1 MATTEHPAA
10 RPVGSATA
18 DAGDPPAAPAPAR
31 ATSPGGTRPALAVL
45 CAGVFM
51 SSLDLFI
58 VNLAFPAIS
67 HDFHG
72 TDLATLSWVLN
83 AYTIVVAALL
93 VPAGRWA
100 DLVGR
105 RRIFVTGLAL
115 FTLGSALC
123 GLAPGVGLLI
133 AARVVQATG
142 AAMLIPASL
151 SVLLAIVPPEGR
163 PKAIGLW
170 AAVGGMAAALGPVVG
185 GVLVEASWRWV
196 FLVNLP
202 VGIAALVLA
211 PRVLPESRDETT
223 HTRPDV
229 LGAGLLAVG
238 IGLLALVLVR
248 APGWGWTSTRVL
260 VLATVVLLAFA
271 LFVARCA
278 SHRAP
283 VIELAL
289 LRVRS
294 FSGAFVASLLFY
306 AAFGA
311 FVLNTVEFLTGVWH
325 FSPLQAGLA
334 IAPGPLMV
342 LPFARLVAPALA
354 LRLGGPARVAAL
366 GCVVYAG
373 GSLYWLTHI
382 QATPAYVT
390 DLLPAQLLGG
400 IGVGLVIPSLVAA
413 GTMALPPARFGTG
426 SGIINM
432 ARQIG
437 TVIGVAALIAI
448 LDGLHPADPIPTF
461 RHGVAL
467 IIGVAL
473 AAGVASVAIGRLPSA
488 AARRAVGTG
497 AARESV
503 A

>member
-1 MATTEHPAA
+1 MAITEPA
-10 RPVGSATA
+10 VTSASA
-18 DAGDPPAAPAPAR
+18 DAPA
-31 ATSPGGTRPALAVL
+31 SDGPGGSPSVKLALAVL

-58 VNLAFPAIS
+58 VNLAFPSIS

-72 TDLATLSWVLN
+72 TDLATLSWILN

-100 DLVGR
+100 DLIGR
-105 RRIFVTGLAL
+105 RRIFTAGLVL
-115 FTLGSALC
+115 FTAGSALC
-123 GLAPGVGLLI
+123 GVAPGVGLLI

-151 SVLLAIVPPEGR
+151 SLLLAIVPPEGR

-202 VGIAALVLA
+202 VGIAALVMA

-229 LGAGLLAVG
+229 LGAGLLAAA
-238 IGLLALVLVR
+238 IGGLALMLVQ
-248 APGWGWTSTRVL
+248 APTWGWSSVRIVGL
-260 VLATVVLLAFA
+260 GAVVLAAIA
-271 LFVARCA
+271 GFVARCA
-278 SHRAP
+278 THRAP

-325 FSPLQAGLA
+325 YSPLEAGLA

-342 LPFARLVAPALA
+342 LPFARMVAPALA

-366 GCVVYAG
+366 GCLVYAA
-373 GSLYWLTHI
+373 GSVYWLTHI
-382 QATPAYVT
+382 QTQPAYLSH
-390 DLLPAQLLGG
+390 LLPAQLLGG
-400 IGVGLVIPSLVAA
+400 AGVGLVIPSLVAA

-432 ARQIG
+432 GRQIG
-437 TVIGVAALIAI
+437 TVLGVAALIAV
-448 LDGLHPADPIPTF
+448 LDTLHLTDPIPTF
-461 RHGVAL
+461 RHGVVL
-467 IIGVAL
+467 IIGLAL
-473 AAGVASVAIGRLPSA
+473 AAGVGSLAIGRLPSA
-488 AARRAVGTG
+488 SALRERADVDAAVRAE
-497 AARESV
+497 AAAS
-503 A
+503 

>member
-1 MATTEHPAA
+1 MAAVDPPSGAGSHLSAQPGVRAAVASGAAATTPNM
-10 RPVGSATA
+10 R
-18 DAGDPPAAPAPAR
+18 
-31 ATSPGGTRPALAVL
+31 LAMAVI

-72 TDLATLSWVLN
+72 TTLATLSWVLN

-100 DLVGR
+100 DLLGR
-105 RRIFVTGLAL
+105 RRIFVSGLVA
-115 FTLGSALC
+115 FTVGSALC
-123 GLAPGVGLLI
+123 GAAPSVGMLI
-133 AARVVQATG
+133 AARVIQATG

-151 SVLLAIVPPEGR
+151 SVLLAVVPPKDR

-170 AAVGGMAAALGPVVG
+170 AAVGGMAAALGPVAG

-202 VGIAALVLA
+202 VGIAAIVLA
-211 PRVLPESRDETT
+211 PRVLPESRDE
-223 HTRPDV
+223 HAAGRPDI
-229 LGAGLLAVG
+229 LGAGLLGAS
-238 IGLLALVLVR
+238 IGGLALVLVQ
-248 APGWGWTSTRVL
+248 APSWGWTSTRTFTLAL
-260 VLATVVLLAFA
+260 VVAAAFA
-271 LFVARCA
+271 AFVARCA
-278 SHRAP
+278 SHHAP

-294 FSGAFVASLLFY
+294 FSGAFVASILYY

-342 LPFARLVAPALA
+342 LPFARVIAPALGK
-354 LRLGGPARVAAL
+354 RMGGPGRVAAL
-366 GCVVYAG
+366 GCLVYAG
-373 GSLYWLTHI
+373 GQLYWLFHMTAHSSY
-382 QATPAYVT
+382 ASN
-390 DLLPAQLLGG
+390 LLPAQLIGG
-400 IGVGLVIPSLVAA
+400 AGVGLVIPSLVGA
-413 GTMALPPARFGTG
+413 GTMALPSSRFGTG

-432 ARQIG
+432 GRQIG
-437 TVIGVAALIAI
+437 TVIGVAALVAI
-448 LDGLHPADPIPTF
+448 LDALHPINPIPTF
-461 RHGVAL
+461 KHGILL
-467 IIGVAL
+467 IVGL
-473 AAGVASVAIGRLPSA
+473 SLGAGLISLLIGRLPVRTQAPSPT
-488 AARRAVGTG
+488 AVT
-497 AARESV
+497 SV
-503 A
+503 VAEVPA

>member
-10 RPVGSATA
+10 APV
-18 DAGDPPAAPAPAR
+18 PAHAS
-31 ATSPGGTRPALAVL
+31 TGGGTRLALAVL

-123 GLAPGVGLLI
+123 GVAPGVGLLI
-133 AARVVQATG
+133 AARVVQAAG

-229 LGAGLLAVG
+229 LGAGLLAAG

-260 VLATVVLLAFA
+260 VLATVVVLAFS

-342 LPFARLVAPALA
+342 LPFARVVAPALA
-354 LRLGGPARVAAL
+354 PRLGGPARVAAL

-373 GSLYWLTHI
+373 GSLYWLTHN
-382 QATPAYVT
+382 QTMPAYVT
-390 DLLPAQLLGG
+390 HLLPAQLLGG

-413 GTMALPPARFGTG
+413 GTMALPAARFGTG

-461 RHGVAL
+461 RHGVVL

-473 AAGVASVAIGRLPSA
+473 AAGVASVAIGRLLPA
-488 AARRAVGTG
+488 TGRRAVAVDTAQEV
-497 AARESV
+497 AA
-503 A
+503 